1 MTHRSNMSDKFTG
14 LVVLVILALGGVG
27 IMALF
32 SGDDEPQETA
42 GARQS
47 GLDVSQI
54 KIESPSLPD
63 LSPITPEGD
72 SSGANVDNPNQTSFK
87 PIDNNI
93 TDTPKPTPQNPD
105 VPRLPRV
112 ELPRTD
118 LLASITFKN
127 QSGQTA
133 LVRVKG
139 PTPHEITIP
148 DGTDRKVHVAG
159 GSYYFTAR
167 YGTPK
172 KSKKP
177 SDYTDGRGE
186 KFTIQDRRVREGNA
200 VRREFSSTQVTLH
213 KVINGNFKIAPISAN
228 EF

>member
-1 MTHRSNMSDKFTG
+1 
-14 LVVLVILALGGVG
+14 
-27 IMALF
+27 
-32 SGDDEPQETA
+32 
-42 GARQS
+42 
-47 GLDVSQI
+47 
-54 KIESPSLPD
+54 LP
-63 LSPITPEGD
+63 
-72 SSGANVDNPNQTSFK
+72 
-87 PIDNNI
+87 
-93 TDTPKPTPQNPD
+93 
-105 VPRLPRV
+105 
-112 ELPRTD
+112 
-118 LLASITFKN
+118 ASITFKN

-148 DGTDRKVHVAG
+148 DGTDRKAHVAG
-159 GSYYFTAR
+159 GNYYFTAR

-177 SDYTDGRGE
+177 SDYTYGRGE
-186 KFTIQDRRVREGNA
+186 KVTIQDRRVREGNA